1 MELNLLFNKNF
12 AGRYA
17 YTSNLYNYDP
27 YYIDGRWVMSG
38 VKATTDIA
46 DNPGIMLILLTGW
59 YVNLNGSTFYQY
71 LDFSKEIAPGVWELP
86 SVSYIKYDS
95 SFELTE
101 DTDTA
106 YKDGQYLVN
115 EIIKNNKRIL
125 ENNLICSRYA
135 SKLNSEQR
143 ELLYELQNRL
153 DIRNKALLNKGLI
166 SSAKTAAPKGY
177 ANEVSYLNDFMANP
191 KIGVVLSG
199 TATIVISAIVIAS
212 MSVAAYFAY
221 VAYYKE
227 SMDDVKYSDELTA
240 ILADKLTP
248 EELQMLKDETA
259 GIVTKARLT
268 SSVGSFGNLLKWA
281 AYGFA
286 AYTLYKLIAP
296 KAKSAY
302 NNYKNKEK

>member
-17 YTSNLYNYDP
+17 FTSNLYSYDP
-27 YYIDGRWVMSG
+27 YYRDGKWNMMRVS
-38 VKATTDIA
+38 VSTDIA
-46 DNPGIMLILLTGW
+46 DFPDIKAVILTGW
-59 YVNLNGSTFYQY
+59 YVNLNGGTFYQY
-71 LDFSKEIAPGVWELP
+71 LDLGYEGDLP
-86 SVSYIKYDS
+86 AVSYIKYDS
-95 SFELTE
+95 SFEVSE
-101 DTDTA
+101 ETDTA

-143 ELLYELQNRL
+143 GLLYDLQNRL
-153 DIRNKALLNKGLI
+153 DIRNKSLLNKGLI
-166 SSAKTAAPKGY
+166 SSAKTGAPKGY

-199 TATIVISAIVIAS
+199 TATIVISAIVIGS

-227 SMDDVKYSDELTA
+227 SMEDVKYSDELTA

-248 EELQMLKDETA
+248 EEFQQLKDETA
-259 GIVTKARLT
+259 GIVTKARLK
-268 SSVGSFGNLLKWA
+268 SSIGSFGNILKWA

-286 AYTLYKLIAP
+286 AYTIYKLIAP
-296 KAKSAY
+296 KAKEAY

>member
-1 MELNLLFNKNF
+1 MDLNLLFNKNF

-17 YTSNLYNYDP
+17 FTSNLYSYDP
-27 YYIDGRWVMSG
+27 YYIDGRWYMRG
-38 VKATTDIA
+38 VSVSTDIA
-46 DNPGIMLILLTGW
+46 EIPDIKAEILTGW

-71 LDFSKEIAPGVWELP
+71 LDFDEGDLP
-86 SVSYIKYDS
+86 TVSYIEYDS
-95 SFELTE
+95 SFQLSES
-101 DTDTA
+101 TDTA

-143 ELLYELQNRL
+143 ELLYNIQNRL
-153 DIRNKALLNKGLI
+153 DIRNKALLNNGLI

-199 TATIVISAIVIAS
+199 TATIVISAVVIAS

-240 ILADKLTP
+240 ILANKLTA
-248 EELQMLKDETA
+248 EEFQQLKEETA
-259 GIVTKARLT
+259 GIVTKARLK
-268 SSVGSFGNLLKWA
+268 SSIGSFGSILKWA

-286 AYTLYKLIAP
+286 AYTIYKLIAP
-296 KAKSAY
+296 KAKEAY
-302 NNYKNKEK
+302 KNYKNKEK